1 MVSVTYDPEAK
12 AMYVRL
18 EDQNVSVFKT
28 IYVGEGKYL
37 DVSES
42 NKPVGLEIIFPESM
56 SKDAIEALMKP
67 KSQIELIQ

>member
-12 AMYVRL
+12 AMYVRY
-18 EDQNVSVFKT
+18 EDQNVRVFKT
-28 IYVGEGKYL
+28 IYLGEGKYL

-42 NKPVGLEIIFPESM
+42 NKPVGPEIISPESM
-56 SKDAIEALMKP
+56 SKDAIEALMEP